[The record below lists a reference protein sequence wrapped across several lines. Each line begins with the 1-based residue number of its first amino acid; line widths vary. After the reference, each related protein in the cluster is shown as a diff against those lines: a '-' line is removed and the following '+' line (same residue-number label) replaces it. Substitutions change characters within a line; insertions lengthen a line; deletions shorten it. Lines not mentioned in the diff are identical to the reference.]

1 MNILH
6 TVFCAN
12 GLHQINWV
20 KILNNFQ
27 SRPQTFSYI
36 NISNFHYKLLFR
48 KCFVTTTSPVCEGK
62 SNKIM
67 NRSSLIFLLRFIQEL
82 RNKTSVIHSQNIS
95 ENWNTCCSVSN
106 TFDLYTNSVEDNSY
120 LYNLFFCTDILRH

>member
-1 MNILH
+1 MLCLLLFILYWRPLSVIRMNILH

-48 KCFVTTTSPVCEGK
+48 KCFVTTTSPVGEGK
-62 SNKIM
+62 SNKMM
-67 NRSSLIFLLRFIQEL
+67 NRSSLIFLLRFIYEL
-82 RNKTSVIHSQNIS
+82 RNKTFTHCWHIS
-95 ENWNTCCSVSN
+95 ENWNTRAI
-106 TFDLYTNSVEDNSY
+106 FR
-120 LYNLFFCTDILRH
+120 ILSTGFY